1 MGQQS
6 HLRFA
11 VRAAA
16 TCALFTTTSQLHAQG
31 GIFDPNIPNALPLS
45 QVGQFYNQ
53 QRHQQQPQNYQARQQ
68 PRYQQPVQQRQQPR
82 HQYRQPAQ
90 QPNYNNQAQF
100 QQASY
105 AQPRQQYP
113 LAAPAGGSIW
123 NRITQ
128 SYGLPDYSNNYRVKK
143 FIRSYGSK
151 ANHMSTLF
159 QRADPFMHMII
170 EEVHRRGIPAE
181 IALLPFVES
190 GFRLDV
196 FSHAHA
202 AGLWQFIPST
212 GKAYGL
218 KQTRGF
224 DQRMDPFAAT
234 NAALNYLQKLHRE
247 FKGDWLKALA
257 AYNCG
262 ETCVHRA
269 VNKAR
274 RAGKS
279 PSYWNLSLPRETMNY
294 VPRLLAFREILSKSN
309 YYRLRLPA
317 TPNSA
322 KIVQVSLNKS
332 VNLRQAAVRAG
343 LPSNLLTR
351 LNPNFRNGV
360 TQPRLSNRITVPRK
374 NINQLIQVLR
384 TMPPA

>member
-11 VRAAA
+11 VKAAA
-16 TCALFTTTSQLHAQG
+16 TCALFTTTSHLHAQG

-45 QVGQFYNQ
+45 QVGQFHN
-53 QRHQQQPQNYQARQQ
+53 QQPQNYQARQQ
-68 PRYQQPVQQRQQPR
+68 PRYQQPAQPR
-82 HQYRQPAQ
+82 HQYRQPAR
-90 QPNYNNQAQF
+90 QPVSNNQTQF
-100 QQASY
+100 RQASY

-113 LAAPAGGSIW
+113 LAAPAGGSVW
-123 NRITQ
+123 SRITQ
-128 SYGLPDYSNNYRVKK
+128 TYGLPDYSNNYRVNK
-143 FIRSYGSK
+143 FVRSYGSK
-151 ANHMSTLF
+151 ASHMGTLF

-170 EEVHRRGIPAE
+170 EEVNRRGMPAE

-196 FSHAHA
+196 FSHASA

-212 GKAYGL
+212 GKIYGL

-262 ETCVHRA
+262 ENCVHRA
-269 VNKAR
+269 VAKAR

-279 PSYWNLSLPRETMNY
+279 PSYWNLSLPKETMNY
-294 VPRLLAFREILSKSN
+294 VPRLLAFRELLSKAN
-309 YYRLRLPA
+309 HYGLRLPS

-343 LPSNLLTR
+343 LPANLLTR
-351 LNPNFRNGV
+351 LNPNFRKGV
-360 TQPRLSNRITVPRK
+360 TLPRLSNRITVPRK

>member
-6 HLRFA
+6 HLHFA

-16 TCALFTTTSQLHAQG
+16 TCALFTTTSQLQAQG
-31 GIFDPNIPNALPLS
+31 GIFDPHIPNALPL
-45 QVGQFYNQ
+45 GQMYNQ
-53 QRHQQQPQNYQARQQ
+53 QSYQQPQNYQARQQ
-68 PRYQQPVQQRQQPR
+68 QPRYQAPQQQYQQPPR
-82 HQYRQPAQ
+82 HQYRQPAP
-90 QPNYNNQAQF
+90 QPASNNQPHF
-100 QQASY
+100 QQASF

-113 LAAPAGGSIW
+113 IGAPAGGTVWS
-123 NRITQ
+123 RVTKT
-128 SYGLPDYSNNYRVKK
+128 YGLPDYSNNYRVKK
-143 FIRSYGSK
+143 YIRSYGSK
-151 ANHMSTLF
+151 PSHMSTLF

-170 EEVHRRGIPAE
+170 EEVNRRGIPAE

-196 FSHAHA
+196 FSHASA

-212 GKAYGL
+212 GRAYGL

-224 DQRMDPFAAT
+224 DARMDPFAAT

-247 FKGDWLKALA
+247 FRGDWLKALA

-262 ETCVHRA
+262 ENCVHRA
-269 VNKAR
+269 VAKAR

-279 PSYWNLSLPRETMNY
+279 PSYWNLSLPKETMNY
-294 VPRLLAFREILSKSN
+294 VPRLLAFRELLSKSN
-309 YYRLRLPA
+309 QYGLRLPA

-322 KIVQVSLNKS
+322 KLVQVSLSKP
-332 VNLRQAAVRAG
+332 VNLRQAALRAG
-343 LPSNLLTR
+343 LPGNLLTR
-351 LNPNFRNGV
+351 LNPNFRKGI
-360 TQPRLSNRITVPRK
+360 TQPRLSNRIAVPRK
-374 NINQLIQVLR
+374 NVDRLIQVLR